1 MPYFLGSY
9 FNLQH
14 RVVTCCL
21 ETCMPHTFSSLFL
34 FLVTFTKLLS
44 YEIALRLEAKLCL
57 NAVFKREDNAKA
69 KTTKKSQNYTFI
81 IKEQD
86 FRDPS
91 LRKKTNTSRLL

>member
-1 MPYFLGSY
+1 MLFRNMHASHFFFP
-9 FNLQH
+9 
-14 RVVTCCL
+14 
-21 ETCMPHTFSSLFL
+21 FL

-69 KTTKKSQNYTFI
+69 KTTKKSQNYTFV

-91 LRKKTNTSRLL
+91 LRKKNKYLPSSVTITKYSHLELDF

>member
-1 MPYFLGSY
+1 MLFRNMHASHFFFP
-9 FNLQH
+9 
-14 RVVTCCL
+14 
-21 ETCMPHTFSSLFL
+21 FL

-69 KTTKKSQNYTFI
+69 KTTKKCQNYTFV

>member
-1 MPYFLGSY
+1 MLFRNMHASHFFFP
-9 FNLQH
+9 
-14 RVVTCCL
+14 
-21 ETCMPHTFSSLFL
+21 FL

-57 NAVFKREDNAKA
+57 NAKA
-69 KTTKKSQNYTFI
+69 KTTKKSQNYTFVM
-81 IKEQD
+81 KEQD